1 MEFWLAASLF
11 FGGALCYGIV
21 AKLMDIGHSYEF
33 VKKTTDQVVLLLIST
48 SQDVAF
54 IKSLKY
60 ETMEGMEVPEDQIEL
75 VKKLDA
81 ETFKAWKEM
90 TFLKMVEI
98 YPKNYIKLLNG
109 YDWSKI
115 TQSVDELYK

>member
-21 AKLMDIGHSYEF
+21 AKVMDIGHSYKF
-33 VKKTTDQVVLLLIST
+33 VKKTTDQMVMLLISV

-60 ETMEGMEVPEDQIEL
+60 ETMEDMKVPEEQIEL
-75 VKKLDA
+75 VKKLDD
-81 ETFKAWKEM
+81 ETFKAWKEI
-90 TFLKMVEI
+90 TFLKIVQI
-98 YPKNYIKLLNG
+98 YPKQYVKLLNG
-109 YDWSKI
+109 YDWSKV
-115 TQSVDELYK
+115 TQSVDNLYK